1 MRKKSIVAAI
11 LAVVIL
17 MLTFSSCSVN
27 QKTTQFKDV
36 EGGAM
41 LYRYGGASTE
51 TEYAVPD
58 ETADK
63 KPVIEIDNFGLAN
76 AEYLTK
82 ITIGKN
88 VAKINDWSF
97 TNCAMLE
104 AFEVDEENQYFT
116 AVDGVLYT
124 KDMTEIVAYP
134 NGKTPLEKDENNQV
148 IGGGEYVAPSTV
160 TYIRPNAFYLCWN
173 LYSVT
178 LNEGLEKVGYQA
190 FLKCDNVRT
199 INIPST
205 VTEIG
210 KDSFAYMNTLTSL
223 EIPSSVTKIGDYA
236 FFATES
242 VLQKVVVHNTR
253 ENIEIGEKNDEKYAD
268 WLPNKK
274 GTFGTKVPV
283 EFVGP

>member
-11 LAVVIL
+11 LAAVIL

-51 TEYAVPD
+51 TEYTVPD
-58 ETADK
+58 DYQG

-82 ITIGKN
+82 IKIGKN
-88 VAKINDWSF
+88 VAKVNDWSF
-97 TNCAMLE
+97 TNCTRLAE
-104 AFEVDEENQYFT
+104 FVVDEENQYFT

-124 KDMTEIVAYP
+124 KDMTEIVSYP
-134 NGKTPLEKDENNQV
+134 NGKTPLEKDDDGQV
-148 IGGGEYVAPSTV
+148 IGGGEYVAPSTIRH
-160 TYIRPNAFYLCWN
+160 IRPNAFYLCWN

-178 LNEGLEKVGYQA
+178 LNEGLETVGYQA

-199 INIPST
+199 INIPNT
-205 VTEIG
+205 VKEIG

-223 EIPSSVTKIGDYA
+223 EIPSSVEKIGDYA

-242 VLQKVVVHNTR
+242 VLQKVVVHNIR
-253 ENIEIGEKNDEKYAD
+253 ENIEIGTDNDPDYTD